1 MKSRPTLIVLV
12 LIFIASV
19 VPSATMAC
27 WIKLSPQE
35 LIEKSDVVL
44 IGDIV
49 GQVDEDEGKRV
60 TYWNVKVYYYLK
72 GDRKSG
78 EFIVGTPGV
87 KTNQKLYQRITDWI
101 NGETR
106 FYFFCAKKRIITS
119 P

>member
-1 MKSRPTLIVLV
+1 MKSRPALIVVV
-12 LIFIASV
+12 LILIASV
-19 VPSATMAC
+19 APSAAMAC

-49 GQVDEDEGKRV
+49 GQVDADEEKWV

-87 KTNQKLYQRITDWI
+87 ENMRIPVKVATLSS
-101 NGETR
+101 
-106 FYFFCAKKRIITS
+106 AK
-119 P
+119 